1 MIKTKNFLKTK
12 PQKIMEKLARYLLE
26 KQKACTVSKQP
37 ITDEW
42 VKDVTDIHSSTF
54 NRLKKGRIH
63 ELAYYLQWS
72 RFYLYTD
79 QGRNPVR
86 LAAFTL
92 GLWQAACSCLQEI
105 WKDDHQRHELH
116 VQAMMEKLEAEKQ
129 QLATLTRDDPDYEK
143 LLHRIKQHEWKT
155 GSYFNAQKSKQ

>member
-1 MIKTKNFLKTK
+1 
-12 PQKIMEKLARYLLE
+12 MEKLSTFLLK
-26 KQKACTVSKQP
+26 KQKECTVRMQP

-54 NRLKKGRIH
+54 NRLKKGKIRQL
-63 ELAYYLQWS
+63 EYYLQWS
-72 RFYLYTD
+72 RFYQYTD
-79 QGRNPVR
+79 QGRDP
-86 LAAFTL
+86 LQLEAFIFV
-92 GLWQAACSCLQEI
+92 LWQTACSCLQET
-105 WKDDHQRHELH
+105 WNDDRRRHEDH

-155 GSYFNAQKSKQ
+155 NSYFNALKSKQ